1 MASQVKKL
9 SHEMD
14 MTHGPLLGKIIT
26 FAIPVMLS
34 GCLQLLFNAADT
46 IVVGRFAG
54 STSLAAVGSTGAL
67 INLVIGLFFGLS
79 VGVNVLVARYYGAG
93 QNRDLSETVHT
104 AVIAS
109 VLFGVILIFLG
120 VAVARPMLE
129 LMGTPDDV
137 IDLAVLYM
145 RIYFVG
151 MPAMM
156 LYNYAASILRAIGD
170 TKRPLYYLITAGVIN
185 VILNLILVIV
195 FGLGVAGVA
204 IATDVSQVVSAIL
217 TVRCLIKDGDKPYG
231 LRVSELKINKEK
243 LIEMTKIGLPAGI
256 QGCVFSLSNMVV
268 QSSVNS
274 FGSTVMAGNTAASN
288 IEGFVYMAMNSFYQ
302 TAISF
307 TSQNFGARKF
317 HRINKV
323 GLYCQACVVATGLIL
338 GIGAYLGARPL
349 LGIYTSDQ
357 EVIKYGVLRMG
368 FCCAPYF
375 VCGMMDTMVGMLRGL
390 GYSVVPMF
398 VSIGGACGLRLL
410 WIFTVFAHHKTLDTL
425 YIVYFIT
432 WTVTFLCHLICFI
445 VIRKKYPKDDAPDPV
460 YEPIKI

>member
-1 MASQVKKL
+1 MASVKTK

-54 STSLAAVGSTGAL
+54 ATSLAAVGSTGAL

-79 VGVNVLVARYYGAG
+79 IGANVLVARYYGAG
-93 QNRDLSETVHT
+93 QNKDLSETVHT

-137 IDLAVLYM
+137 IDLSVLYM
-145 RIYFVG
+145 RIYFIG

-170 TKRPLYYLITAGVIN
+170 TKRPLYYLITAGIIN
-185 VILNLILVIV
+185 VLLNLVLVIV
-195 FGLGVAGVA
+195 FKLGVAGVA
-204 IATDVSQVVSAIL
+204 IATDISQVVSATL
-217 TVRCLIKDGDKPYG
+217 TVICLIKDGDKPYG
-231 LRVSELKINKEK
+231 LRLSELKISKHK

-268 QSSVNS
+268 QSSINS
-274 FGSTVMAGNTAASN
+274 FGSVVMAGNTAASN

-302 TAISF
+302 TSISF
-307 TSQNFGARKF
+307 TSQNFGAQKY

-323 GLYCQACVVATGLIL
+323 AIYCQCCVVVTGLVL
-338 GIGAYLGARPL
+338 GVGAYLAARPL
-349 LGIYTSDQ
+349 LGIYTDDA
-357 EVIKYGVLRMG
+357 EVISYGVLRMG
-368 FCCAPYF
+368 YCCLPYF
-375 VCGMMDTMVGMLRGL
+375 ICGMMDTMVGMIRGL
-390 GYSVVPMF
+390 GYSVVTML
-398 VSIGGACGLRLL
+398 VSIGGACGLRLI
-410 WIFTVFAHHKTLDTL
+410 WIFTVFAHFRTLPVL
-425 YIVYFIT
+425 YIVYVIT
-432 WTVTFLCHLICFI
+432 WTVTFLCHLTCFL
-445 VIRKKYPKDDAPDPV
+445 VIRRKFPKEDYPDPS
-460 YEPIKI
+460 YDAAI